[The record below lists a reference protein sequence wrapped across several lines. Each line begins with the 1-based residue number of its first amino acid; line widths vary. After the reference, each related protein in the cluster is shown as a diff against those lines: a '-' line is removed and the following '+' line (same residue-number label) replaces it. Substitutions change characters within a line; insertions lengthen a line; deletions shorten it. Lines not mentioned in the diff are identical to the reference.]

1 MRIVIVGGSKF
12 GVATAEQLIEKGH
25 EVVLIDENRQK
36 LEELSEHLDCGMIQG
51 DGSSPKTLREAFA
64 SKEDVLIALTNAS
77 DDNILTALVARSVGF
92 GRVIP
97 QIVSAELLDVCVE
110 LDLKDTITP
119 HATVARS
126 LCRALEDDTELAR
139 DTNLTEDLRLLRLDV
154 PAQFDGSVLSSLDLP
169 DGCRA
174 VAIVHE
180 ETERFAE
187 PDDGLAEGDE
197 ILFAVR
203 SEQVDALKT
212 VFTSD

>member
-64 SKEDVLIALTNAS
+64 SEDDVLIALTNAS

-110 LDLKDTITP
+110 LDLKDMITP

-154 PAQFDGSVLSSLDLP
+154 SSQLDGRALSSLELP
-169 DGCRA
+169 EDCRA
-174 VAIVHE
+174 VAIIHE
-180 ETERFAE
+180 EKERFAE
-187 PDDGLAEGDE
+187 QDDELAEGDE
-197 ILFAVR
+197 ILFAV
-203 SEQVDALKT
+203 
-212 VFTSD
+212 TSDQVEDLKSIFAAS

>member
-1 MRIVIVGGSKF
+1 MRIVIVGSSKF

-25 EVVLIDENRQK
+25 EVVLIDKDRDK
-36 LEELSEHLDCGMIQG
+36 LEALSERLDCGMISG
-51 DGSSPKTLREAFA
+51 DGSSPQILREAFA
-64 SKEDVLIALTNAS
+64 SEDDVLIALTNAS

-139 DTNLTEDLRLLRLDV
+139 DSSLTGDLRLLRLDAGEAV
-154 PAQFDGSVLSSLDLP
+154 AGKSLSDLELP
-169 DGCRA
+169 EGCRA
-174 VAIVHE
+174 VAVIHDGA
-180 ETERFAE
+180 ERLAE
-187 PDDGLAEGDE
+187 PEEELEKGDE
-197 ILFAVR
+197 ILFVARSDDVR
-203 SEQVDALKT
+203 ALKR
-212 VFTSD
+212 VFGEA